1 MSREI
6 KFRGKIVDN
15 GKWIYGYL
23 RFIYIDTDKASIYD
37 PISVSN
43 YDVLLETVGQY
54 TGIKDKNEKEIYE
67 GDIVELTWADK
78 KTSIQYIVKYVEDC
92 AYYMLECVAD
102 EYELDALCGYSQE
115 QFEVIGN
122 RYDNCELLEGDK

>member
-1 MSREI
+1 MREI

-54 TGIKDKNEKEIYE
+54 TGLKDKNKKEIYE

-92 AYYMLECVAD
+92 AYYMLECVTD

-122 RYDNCELLEGDK
+122 IYDNPEMLEGEE